1 MYLHLLT
8 GATAVISQLIPQTTM
23 AILSI
28 IASLCTAFVTSPR
41 TIPKP
46 ATKSSEIQDPNFVTT
61 KFNEVKTAV

>member
-1 MYLHLLT
+1 MFLNYT

-28 IASLCTAFVTSPR
+28 IASICTAFVTSPR
-41 TIPKP
+41 TILK
-46 ATKSSEIQDPNFVTT
+46 TIQKSSEIQDPNISMT